1 MKNSALVLEDKGY
14 NLVNG
19 FYCKNFGNL
28 MNLGQ
33 VLIKKYNTNDHVHFL
48 MNYGGSLLLE
58 DVMNK
63 NEVPEIENTFSN
75 LPLVNL
81 VEKYSPDYIYIYK
94 NNIWYDKKL

>member
-48 MNYGGSLLLE
+48 MNYGGSLLRKKTKGCP
-58 DVMNK
+58 V
-63 NEVPEIENTFSN
+63 
-75 LPLVNL
+75 
-81 VEKYSPDYIYIYK
+81 IYY
-94 NNIWYDKKL
+94 WGEFCCFCS